1 MAPRSQFVRLSD
13 ILENIDAVTEM
24 IEGVELGS
32 YRGDLKLRRAVERCV
47 EIISEASRHIPPRLK
62 ADYPDH
68 PWDEIAAIGNLL
80 RHHYERVDDLIM
92 WKIATQSLPQ
102 LRPTIVA
109 MIEKA
114 KS

>member
-24 IEGVELGS
+24 IEGIELGS
-32 YRGDLKLRRAVERCV
+32 YRRDLKLRRAVERCV
-47 EIISEASRHIPPRLK
+47 EIISEASRHIPARLK

-68 PWDEIAAIGNLL
+68 PWDEISAIGNLL

-92 WKIATQSLPQ
+92 WKIATQSLPE

-109 MIEKA
+109 MIDRA

>member
-1 MAPRSQFVRLSD
+1 MAPRSQFIRLSH

-47 EIISEASRHIPPRLK
+47 EI
-62 ADYPDH
+62 
-68 PWDEIAAIGNLL
+68 
-80 RHHYERVDDLIM
+80 
-92 WKIATQSLPQ
+92 ATQSLPQ